1 MAALDKDGLAERQE
15 ARVAAAFLREQRQ
28 GIDIATKARL
38 IALGVILGWALWLE
52 TSFENLTPYFILALL
67 AATGLGVWGG
77 SRTRAFR
84 PWMLYAAVAFDH
96 ALIAAA
102 LVMPM
107 TIGGEVAPAALNLRS
122 VWFPV
127 FFLFIGASALAQS
140 PALVVFSG
148 AAASI
153 AWSAAVVW
161 VVQQPG
167 SFTLPHTMLWYEP
180 NMAEVLRILQ
190 NPNFVDLTAWV
201 SQVLLLLLVSLVL
214 AMAVQRSRRLVM
226 NQIATE
232 RERANLARYFSP
244 DMVDRLANK
253 DSPLSHPQTRAVAVL
268 FADLTGFTRLCE
280 NSPPDQIIELLRG
293 FRLRMERAVFDHGG
307 TVDKYI
313 GDCVMATFGLL
324 TPSGRDPAAAL
335 ACARAMQASVADWNR
350 LRTAHGLEPIGLG
363 IGLHYGVVV
372 AGDIGSDRR
381 LEFTVIGDTV
391 NVASRLMHLTREL
404 DTDIVISDEVAGA
417 TLVTDGEPALDGFH
431 RIEEMPLRGR
441 DGTIAL
447 WYHRPEGR
455 RAAPSVAA

>member
-1 MAALDKDGLAERQE
+1 MALDGEGLAGRQE
-15 ARVAAAFLREQRQ
+15 ARVEAAFLREQRK
-28 GIDIATKARL
+28 GIDIATKSRL
-38 IALGVILGWALWLE
+38 IALGVILGWVLLIE
-52 TSFENLTPYFILALL
+52 PSFENLAPYYVIGLL
-67 AATGLGVWGG
+67 AASGLLVWRV
-77 SRTRAFR
+77 SRTPYFR
-84 PWMLYAAVAFDH
+84 PWMLFAAVALDH

-107 TIGGEVAPAALNLRS
+107 TIGGEVAPAALGLRS

-127 FFLFIGASALAQS
+127 FFLFIAATALSQS
-140 PALVVFSG
+140 PGLVVFSG
-148 AAASI
+148 IAASV
-153 AWSAAVVW
+153 AWSGAVVW

-167 SFTLPHTMLWYEP
+167 SFTLPHTLLWYEAD
-180 NMAEVLRILQ
+180 MRRVLRILQ
-190 NPNFVDLTAWV
+190 DPQFVDLTAWI
-201 SQVLLLLLVSLVL
+201 SQVLLLLLVSLLL
-214 AMAVQRSRRLVM
+214 AMAVQRSRRLVL

-268 FADLTGFTRLCE
+268 FADLTGFTRICE
-280 NSPPDQIIELLRG
+280 NAPPDQIIELLRG

-350 LRTAHGLEPIGLG
+350 LRAAHGLEPIGLG
-363 IGLHYGVVV
+363 VGLHYGVVV

-404 DTDIVISDEVAGA
+404 DTGIVISDEVAGA
-417 TLVTDGEPALDGFH
+417 TLVTDGEPALHGFH

-455 RAAPSVAA
+455 RVAPSVAA